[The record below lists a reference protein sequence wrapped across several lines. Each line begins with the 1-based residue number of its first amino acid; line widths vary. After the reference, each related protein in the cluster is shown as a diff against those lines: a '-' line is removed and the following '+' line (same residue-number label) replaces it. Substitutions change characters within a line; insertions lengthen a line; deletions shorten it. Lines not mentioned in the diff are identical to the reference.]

1 MLPYANDFA
10 IAIQLFKQGKCI
22 YSAFTLIFK
31 KLRLPIFIQVVYNLY
46 SAVIIGLDPVII
58 CYKIEP

>member
-10 IAIQLFKQGKCI
+10 IGIQL
-22 YSAFTLIFK
+22 FK

-46 SAVIIGLDPVII
+46 LAVIIGLDPVII

>member
-10 IAIQLFKQGKCI
+10 IAVQL
-22 YSAFTLIFK
+22 FK

-46 SAVIIGLDPVII
+46 LAVIIGLDPVIFYCKFI
-58 CYKIEP
+58 ADSHVVAWE

>member
-10 IAIQLFKQGKCI
+10 VAIQL
-22 YSAFTLIFK
+22 FK

-46 SAVIIGLDPVII
+46 LAVITGLDSVIYCKFI
-58 CYKIEP
+58 TDSHVVAWE